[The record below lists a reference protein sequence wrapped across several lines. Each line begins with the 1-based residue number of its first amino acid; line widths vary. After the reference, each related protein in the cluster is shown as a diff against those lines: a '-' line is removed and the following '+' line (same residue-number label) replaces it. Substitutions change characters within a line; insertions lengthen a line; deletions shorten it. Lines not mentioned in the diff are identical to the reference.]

1 MTQLRN
7 CPQCGRIFSY
17 LGRNLCPRC
26 MEKEEDEFK
35 IVRTY
40 IRENP
45 GATITETAEATGV
58 AEQTIL
64 RFLRE
69 GRLVSRGL
77 QASST
82 LECERC
88 GRKIT
93 EGRYCTS
100 CQQELEREVRQT
112 MSSYTPRRETPAPA
126 LDRDKIHIL
135 NGRINKKKGK

>member
-1 MTQLRN
+1 MAELRN

-112 MSSYTPRRETPAPA
+112 MASYTPRKETPVSTR
-126 LDRDKIHIL
+126 DRDKIHIM
-135 NGRINKKKGK
+135 NGRVVKKKGK